1 MARMYKLSQLQ
12 KIGFGRVKASYS
24 SFCYGVPGA
33 YMYNS
38 NKKMNAVFY
47 PAKQRSSR
55 HNGSWMTGQQG
66 LCCPM
71 VRKQVRLSEIQN
83 IY

>member
-12 KIGFGRVKASYS
+12 KIGFGGVKASYS

-47 PAKQRSSR
+47 PAKQQSSR
-55 HNGSWMTGQQG
+55 HSGVHG
-66 LCCPM
+66 
-71 VRKQVRLSEIQN
+71 
-83 IY
+83 